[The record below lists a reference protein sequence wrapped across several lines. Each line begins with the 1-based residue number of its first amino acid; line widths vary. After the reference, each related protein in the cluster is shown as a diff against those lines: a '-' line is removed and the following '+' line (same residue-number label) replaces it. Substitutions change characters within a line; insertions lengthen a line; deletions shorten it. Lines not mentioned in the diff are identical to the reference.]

1 MKKFVFAAV
10 ILIVL
15 SSCGAFKN
23 HGNSLRLVRVGEK
36 EEILVERKKE
46 QPALQNGSKTVN
58 EEMIT
63 GSNEVTAEASAELAI
78 IQFTKN
84 QAPIEKASID
94 LEKIEPEEEEPTEA
108 EMIRQAYRAEKDAK
122 RSMVLLILST
132 AFYVLA
138 PLLVAATILMGIG
151 IFYYVRASRARYITP
166 FGEKRQRTAMVFLIL
181 SIVGLLI
188 WTGLIAL
195 LIIFW

>member
-10 ILIVL
+10 ILTVL

-23 HGNSLRLVRVGEK
+23 HGNSLRLVKVGEK

-46 QPALQNGSKTVN
+46 QPVLQDGSKTVN
-58 EEMIT
+58 GEMIA
-63 GSNEVTAEASAELAI
+63 GSNEVTAEASAEPAI
-78 IQFTKN
+78 IQFTKS
-84 QAPIEKASID
+84 QAAIEKASID

-138 PLLVAATILMGIG
+138 PLVVAATILMGIG

-166 FGEKRQRTAMVFLIL
+166 FGEKRQRTATVFLIL
-181 SIVGLLI
+181 SVVAFLL
-188 WTGLIAL
+188 WAGFIAF